1 MVDGAH
7 EALSAN
13 PVGDRLRSAREA
25 KGLSLDDVAAMTR
38 VPTRHLEHIDNGEWD
53 SLPAIT
59 YSLGFAR
66 AYAKMVGL
74 NPSEIGTQL
83 RAQLGSAPISSA
95 ATSYYEPADPARVPP
110 KSLALVAALIALLLV
125 AGYFI
130 WRNNALGEGD
140 PLAEAAAV
148 DTPIVAPSGAP
159 GGPAAPG
166 QRGRAATAGPA
177 GGPVV
182 LTATDEVWLR
192 VYDGKGGPALFQNS
206 LKPGE
211 RFEIP
216 ASAARPMIRTGRPN
230 ALRVTVGSREIP
242 PLGPPERLVAD
253 VSLLPADLV
262 ARAQAPQ
269 PGPAPAQ
276 PAR

>member
-38 VPTRHLEHIDNGEWD
+38 VPTRHLEHIDNGAWD

-66 AYAKMVGL
+66 AYAKAVGL
-74 NPSEIGTQL
+74 SPSEIGTQL

-110 KSLALVAALIALLLV
+110 RSLAMIAGLIALLLV
-125 AGYFI
+125 VGYLV
-130 WRNNALGEGD
+130 WRSNAVGVVD

-148 DTPIVAPSGAP
+148 DTPIVGRPGAQGAGPGGAQPLGGPSG
-159 GGPAAPG
+159 GAAN
-166 QRGRAATAGPA
+166 
-177 GGPVV
+177 GPVV
-182 LTATDEVWLR
+182 LTAVDEVWIR
-192 VYDGKGGPALFQNS
+192 VYDGEGGPALFQNS

-211 RFEIP
+211 RFEVP
-216 ASAARPMIRTGRPN
+216 SNAARPMIRTGRPN
-230 ALRVTVGSREIP
+230 ALRVTVGNREIP
-242 PLGPPERLVAD
+242 PLGPPEKTIGN
-253 VSLLPADLV
+253 VSLLPNDLL
-262 ARAQAPQ
+262 ARTQGGQ
-269 PGPAPAQ
+269 PAPAQ
-276 PAR
+276 TQTKR

>member
-7 EALSAN
+7 DALGGNA
-13 PVGDRLRSAREA
+13 VGRRLREAREA
-25 KGLSLDDVAAMTR
+25 KGLSLDEVAAMTR
-38 VPTRHLEHIDNGEWD
+38 VPTRHLEHIDSGNWD
-53 SLPAIT
+53 ALPAIT

-66 AYAKMVGL
+66 AYAKAVGL

-83 RAQLGSAPISSA
+83 RAQLGSAPMASA

-110 KSLALVAALIALLLV
+110 KSLALVAALIAILLV

-130 WRNNALGEGD
+130 WRNNALGNGD

-148 DTPIVAPSGAP
+148 DTPIVAPV
-159 GGPAAPG
+159 GGPPGEAA
-166 QRGRAATAGPA
+166 GRRAAGAATAGPA
-177 GGPVV
+177 TGPVV

-206 LKPGE
+206 LKAGE

-216 ASAARPMIRTGRPN
+216 ASATRPMIRTGRPN
-230 ALRVTVGSREIP
+230 ALRVTVGNREIP
-242 PLGPPERLVAD
+242 PVGPAERTIAD

-262 ARAQAPQ
+262 GRAQGQQPVAPSVQ
-269 PGPAPAQ
+269 
-276 PAR
+276 R

>member
-7 EALSAN
+7 EALGAN
-13 PVGDRLRSAREA
+13 PVGERLREAREA

-38 VPTRHLEHIDNGEWD
+38 VPTRHLEHIDNGNW
-53 SLPAIT
+53 SALPAIT

-66 AYAKMVGL
+66 AYAKAVGL
-74 NPSEIGTQL
+74 NSTEIGTQL
-83 RAQLGSAPISSA
+83 RAQLGSAPLASA

-130 WRNNALGEGD
+130 WRNNALGDGD
-140 PLAEAAAV
+140 PLADAAAV
-148 DTPIVAPSGAP
+148 DTPIVAPAGAP
-159 GGPAAPG
+159 PG
-166 QRGRAATAGPA
+166 QAAATQTTGAAAAGPA
-177 GGPVV
+177 SGPVV

-206 LKPGE
+206 LKKGE

-216 ASAARPMIRTGRPN
+216 ASASRPMIRTGRPN
-230 ALRVTVGSREIP
+230 ALRVTVGTREIP
-242 PLGPPERLVAD
+242 PLGAAERTITD

-262 ARAQAPQ
+262 ARAQGPQAAPQ
-269 PGPAPAQ
+269 PGQA
-276 PAR
+276 AR